1 MKYEKN
7 KKVIKDKYKPV
18 NKKTSAVMKNT
29 IKIPK
34 KKYGYKAS

>member
-7 KKVIKDKYKPV
+7 KKVIKKQA

>member
-1 MKYEKN
+1 MKYEKS
-7 KKVIKDKYKPV
+7 KKVIKKPA

-34 KKYGYKAS
+34 KNMGIRQVNGC

>member
-1 MKYEKN
+1 MKYEKS
-7 KKVIKDKYKPV
+7 KTVIKKPA